1 MNFTTMNSSLP
12 KSRFCYSY
20 KPPGLVEP
28 CCTPIVCA
36 TNEHI
41 ALIASQPNVVNN
53 STRTSE
59 RSLLLQTQQQ
69 FLQGVQ
75 STNNNIVIQ
84 NTIQNSSI
92 ITSTLY
98 GQLLGIKT
106 QRYEPYKPYVPEF
119 IPSSVIQLQMAT
131 ANAGVPHSFFT
142 AADCKGVQSVT
153 T

>member
-1 MNFTTMNSSLP
+1 MNFTTINTSLP

-36 TNEHI
+36 TNEHM

-84 NTIQNSSI
+84 NTLQNSSI

-98 GQLLGIKT
+98 GQLLGIKA
-106 QRYEPYKPYVPEF
+106 QRYEPYRPYVPEI

-131 ANAGVPHSFFT
+131 ANAGVPQSFFT

>member
-1 MNFTTMNSSLP
+1 MDFTTINNCQA

-20 KPPGLVEP
+20 KPPGLIEP
-28 CCTPIVCA
+28 CCKPLICA
-36 TNEHI
+36 TNEHMS
-41 ALIASQPNVVNN
+41 LIASQPNVINN
-53 STRTSE
+53 STRSSE

-92 ITSTLY
+92 ITSTIY
-98 GQLLGIKT
+98 GQLLGIKA
-106 QRYEPYKPYVPEF
+106 QRYEPYKPYIPEF

-131 ANAGVPHSFFT
+131 ANAGVPQSFFT
-142 AADCKGVQSVT
+142 VADCKGVQSVT
-153 T
+153 K